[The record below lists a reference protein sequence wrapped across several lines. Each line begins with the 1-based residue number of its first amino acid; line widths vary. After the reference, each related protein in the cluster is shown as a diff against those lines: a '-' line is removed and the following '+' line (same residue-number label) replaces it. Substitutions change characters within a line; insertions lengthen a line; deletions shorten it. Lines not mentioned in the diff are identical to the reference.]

1 MPLNLQSLGKRL
13 RQARENCGL
22 SQNAVAQ
29 ELGLQRTA
37 VTRIESGERPVSTLE
52 LDRLARLYR
61 RPIQEFF
68 LEEAPGEEDMLVAL
82 YRLAPTIG
90 ASEQAKDQV
99 AECLD
104 LCREGR
110 FLESVLDSR
119 KAQSLPSYNYAP
131 PSNAWDA
138 INQGGKLAD
147 EERRRLGLGLSP
159 VGDIEDLIAE
169 QGIWAAMA
177 DLPDAMSGLFLRHPE
192 VGTAIF
198 VNAGHVAGRRRF
210 SFAHE
215 YAHALVD
222 ANRTISVSSQDNA
235 QELVEK
241 RANAFAA
248 AFLMPEEGVREFLAT
263 LDKDRGARDVGV
275 VFNVAGDAALDFGS
289 RPKSALPIT
298 PQDAAYL
305 AHHFGASYQ
314 AAVFRMRSLRILTTN
329 EFDDLMNR
337 VDEGKQYLSLFFEE
351 VAEGKRDRELKFQI
365 AHLAI
370 EAYRRKII
378 SGGRLREI
386 AKKLGVSGGDLIRA
400 AGGTYEE

>member
-1 MPLNLQSLGKRL
+1 MSLNLQSLGKRL

-22 SQNAVAQ
+22 SQDAVAQ

-37 VTRIESGERPVSTLE
+37 VTRMESGERPVSTLE

-68 LEEAPGEEDMLVAL
+68 LEEAPDEENMLVAL
-82 YRLAPTIG
+82 YRLAPTID
-90 ASEQAKDQV
+90 ANEQAKDQV
-99 AECLD
+99 EECLD

-119 KAQSLPSYNYAP
+119 KDQSLPSYNYAP

-138 INQGGKLAD
+138 INQGSKLAD

-198 VNAGHVAGRRRF
+198 VNAGHVTGRRRF

-215 YAHALVD
+215 YGHALGLGHGGG
-222 ANRTISVSSQDNA
+222 AGRARWSAPA
-235 QELVEK
+235 QSDLPSAIDRCGRQSG
-241 RANAFAA
+241 RARNH
-248 AFLMPEEGVREFLAT
+248 
-263 LDKDRGARDVGV
+263 
-275 VFNVAGDAALDFGS
+275 
-289 RPKSALPIT
+289 PKSP
-298 PQDAAYL
+298 
-305 AHHFGASYQ
+305 GRAS
-314 AAVFRMRSLRILTTN
+314 ADLR
-329 EFDDLMNR
+329 
-337 VDEGKQYLSLFFEE
+337 
-351 VAEGKRDRELKFQI
+351 
-365 AHLAI
+365 
-370 EAYRRKII
+370 
-378 SGGRLREI
+378 
-386 AKKLGVSGGDLIRA
+386 
-400 AGGTYEE
+400 